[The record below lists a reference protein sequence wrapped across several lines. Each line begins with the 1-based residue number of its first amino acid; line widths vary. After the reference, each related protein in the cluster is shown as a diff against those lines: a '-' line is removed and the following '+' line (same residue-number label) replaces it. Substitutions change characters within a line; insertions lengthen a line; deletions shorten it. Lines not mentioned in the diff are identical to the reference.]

1 MMHTHHNGTV
11 LDILPVD
18 VFIKIGVQGVEGV
31 QGVQDECLIPK
42 GATTNTI
49 VLYSLSDEGA

>member
-1 MMHTHHNGTV
+1 MMPTHHNGTV

-18 VFIKIGVQGVEGV
+18 VFIKIGVQEVQGV

-42 GATTNTI
+42 EATTYTI